1 MTKITKDEISEPY
14 DFKHISG
21 MDESGKVVDNMNDL
35 APTVRKKLE
44 MELVPQ
50 IEVTII
56 GEEISEIDKF

>member
-1 MTKITKDEISEPY
+1 
-14 DFKHISG
+14 

-50 IEVTII
+50 IEVTTI